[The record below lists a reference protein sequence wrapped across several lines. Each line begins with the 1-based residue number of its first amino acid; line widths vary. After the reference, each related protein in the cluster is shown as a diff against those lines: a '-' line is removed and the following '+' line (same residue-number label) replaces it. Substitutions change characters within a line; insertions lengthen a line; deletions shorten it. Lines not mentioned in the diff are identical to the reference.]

1 MTGVGRIERRVLGPA
16 PPIVSAVIPSR
27 DGFREGNVPGLI
39 QTLRSQTR
47 PPDEIIL
54 AVGFSPC
61 GRAHNAG
68 ARAAAGEILIFLDDD
83 VMPGTDLLVARLLAA
98 LAEVPGAGLVG
109 ASQRLPEDANA
120 FARALARGSARA
132 ILPVQSAF
140 VETDMATHAA
150 MALRREVYWRA
161 GGEPHD
167 TGRSDDQVLRARVR
181 SLGLKVGVAA
191 GAWVTHPLP
200 ASLGPYLAARCR
212 DGMAAAHDA
221 RVRPDLIYDTPDA
234 GSAGRPRV
242 TPRPLRALRWGARFL
257 RQAAGLT
264 PVPLGQLA
272 YAAGYAKECLLP
284 SALPEPA
291 PEERAG

>member
-1 MTGVGRIERRVLGPA
+1 MTRVGRIERRTLRPT
-16 PPIVSAVIPSR
+16 PPVVSAVIPSR
-27 DGFREGNVPGLI
+27 DGSRGGNVPRLL
-39 QTLRSQTR
+39 QALASQTR

-54 AVGFSPC
+54 AIGFSPC

-68 ARAAAGEILIFLDDD
+68 ARAAGGAVVVFLDDD
-83 VMPGTDLLVARLLAA
+83 VMPGTDRLLARLLAA
-98 LAEVPGAGLVG
+98 LEGEGVGLAG
-109 ASQRLPEDANA
+109 ASQCLPADANA

-132 ILPVQSAF
+132 VLPVQSTF

-150 MALRREVYWRA
+150 MALRREVYWHA

-167 TGRSDDQVLRARVR
+167 TERADDQVLRARVR
-181 SLGLKVGVAA
+181 ALGLKVGVAA

-212 DGMAAAHDA
+212 DGRAAAHDA

-234 GSAGRPRV
+234 GSAARPRV
-242 TPRPLRALRWGARFL
+242 TPRPLRALRWGTRFL

-264 PVPLGQLA
+264 PVPLGQIA
-272 YAAGYAKECLLP
+272 YATGYARECLAP
-284 SALPEPA
+284 RSLPEPT
-291 PEERAG
+291 PEARAG

>member
-1 MTGVGRIERRVLGPA
+1 MTRMGRIERRVLGAAVPA
-16 PPIVSAVIPSR
+16 VSAVIPSR
-27 DGFREGNVPGLI
+27 DGSRGGNVPRLVEA
-39 QTLRSQTR
+39 LAAQTR

-68 ARAAAGEILIFLDDD
+68 ARAAGGEVLVFFDDD
-83 VMPGTDLLVARLLAA
+83 VMPGTDRLIERLLAG
-98 LAEVPGAGLVG
+98 LEEAGLAG
-109 ASQRLPEDANA
+109 ASQVPPGDASA
-120 FARALARGSARA
+120 FARALARGSARSE
-132 ILPVQSAF
+132 LPVQSAF

-150 MALRREVYWRA
+150 MALRREVYWKA

-167 TGRSDDQVLRARVR
+167 TQRADDQVLRARVR
-181 SLGLKVGVAA
+181 ALGLKVGVAA

-200 ASLGPYLAARCR
+200 GSLRPYLSARWE
-212 DGMAAAHDA
+212 DGKAAAHDA

-234 GSAGRPRV
+234 GSAARPRV

-272 YAAGYAKECLLP
+272 YAAGYAKGCLLP
-284 SALPEPA
+284 IDLPAPA